1 MQTNNKQCVHNT
13 NALPIALIHYK
24 ITRGVGIY
32 MDNNALIIAALSYS
46 KGKLHLPKVLTNY
59 II

>member
-1 MQTNNKQCVHNT
+1 MQTNNKHCVRYT

-32 MDNNALIIAALSYS
+32 MDNNALIIAGLSYS
-46 KGKLHLPKVLTNY
+46 KGKLHLSKV
-59 II
+59 